1 MFFFPKE
8 NRISYQR
15 YFCSGLSNTRNFV
28 FFAVFLE
35 AENFQKSHIFFFLN
49 FILFLLGETKI
60 ASSLRLY
67 TKQFP
72 VAEKEFS
79 KRKKKEKTPNKNNQP
94 IFTRRAGSQRKF
106 DLYALWRSTSFQWL
120 EIIQFHESWPFPI
133 PRLFATKKKNSIGFF
148 FTYLPFPYRES
159 LKITRN
165 KNRRLLPHFDQKH
178 LQPRNKI
185 SSRIKSYLLN
195 CKRMLFNAS
204 RNYQLWP
211 FSPWKWRK
219 ARSVQGISFPIMNI
233 ALRFHEPDRKA
244 CFIYEN

>member
-1 MFFFPKE
+1 MLKRNFRREKKKRKPRTKIINQYLPEEQEVKGNSTCTPFEGQHHF
-8 NRISYQR
+8 
-15 YFCSGLSNTRNFV
+15 SGLKLFNFMKADP
-28 FFAVFLE
+28 F
-35 AENFQKSHIFFFLN
+35 
-49 FILFLLGETKI
+49 
-60 ASSLRLY
+60 R
-67 TKQFP
+67 FP
-72 VAEKEFS
+72 VCLQQ
-79 KRKKKEKTPNKNNQP
+79 KKKIRSDSFLP
-94 IFTRRAGSQRKF
+94 I
-106 DLYALWRSTSFQWL
+106 
-120 EIIQFHESWPFPI
+120 
-133 PRLFATKKKNSIGFF
+133 
-148 FTYLPFPYRES
+148 PFPYRES